1 MKINGNRE
9 QLLQAFSA
17 VAPVAP
23 TRSPMP
29 ILQSVKL
36 DVTDAGATLLA
47 TDNEVSIRHSVSGV
61 EVSATGAVLLPVG
74 RFGSI
79 LRESSDATLLIE
91 SDGAKTLVRG
101 ERSRFNLP
109 AENPAGFPSVADFD
123 AESYYE
129 APARLLKE
137 VIRRTIFATETES
150 SRYALGG
157 VKLEWADGVLIAL
170 GTDGRRLA
178 KMECPVSAV
187 GDPGTLGDATIVPAR
202 ALTLIDRALTD
213 DDAEVQFAVRQNEL
227 LVRSPK
233 VVINARL
240 LEGRYPRWREV
251 LPQRN
256 DSAKIDLLVG
266 PFMAAV
272 RQAMIV
278 NTQDSRGVNFTFG
291 AGNVMLNA
299 NVADAGDAHVE
310 LPIGYDGPEIAIK
323 LDPRYLADF
332 LKVLDSEKTFTFDV
346 KDSDAAAL
354 ATTDDGY
361 SYVLMPLA
369 RDR

>member
-9 QLLQAFSA
+9 QILQAFSA

-36 DVTDAGATLLA
+36 DVSESGVTLLA
-47 TDNEVSIRHSVSGV
+47 TDTEVSIRHAVSGV
-61 EVSATGAVLLPVG
+61 EVSAPGAALLPVQ

-79 LRESSDATLLIE
+79 LRESNDEVLSIE
-91 SDGAKTLVRG
+91 SDGTKTLIRG

-109 AENPAGFPSVADFD
+109 AENPTGFPSVADFD
-123 AESYYE
+123 APAYYE

-137 VIRRTIFATETES
+137 LIRRTIFATETES

-178 KMECPVSAV
+178 KMEGPVQAV
-187 GDPGTLGDATIVPAR
+187 GEPNALGDATIVPAR
-202 ALTLIDRALTD
+202 ALTMIDRAVSD
-213 DDAEVQFAVRQNEL
+213 DDAEVQFAIRQNEL
-227 LVRSPK
+227 LVRSPR

-240 LEGRYPRWREV
+240 LEGRFPRWREV
-251 LPQRN
+251 LPQRS

-266 PFMAAV
+266 PFLAAV

-278 NTQDSRGVNFTFG
+278 NTQESRGVDFTFG
-291 AGNVMLNA
+291 GGNVMLNA
-299 NVADAGDAHVE
+299 NVQEAGDSHVE
-310 LPIGYDGPEIAIK
+310 LPIGYDGPDINIR

-332 LKVLDSEKTFTFDV
+332 LKVLDPERTFTLDV
-346 KDSDAAAL
+346 KDSEAAAL

-369 RDR
+369 RER